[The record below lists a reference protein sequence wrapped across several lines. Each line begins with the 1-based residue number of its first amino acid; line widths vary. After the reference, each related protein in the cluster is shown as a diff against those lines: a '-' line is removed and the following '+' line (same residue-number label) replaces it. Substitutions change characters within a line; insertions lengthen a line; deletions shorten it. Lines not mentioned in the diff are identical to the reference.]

1 MPSAPNRKSWWNSRA
16 QRTKFMNTFVHSFF
30 NFFASLRLTVV
41 TLAMALVLVFVGTL
55 AQVKLGLYLAQEN
68 YFSSLFVMWGPQGA
82 DWKIPVWPGGYLLG
96 AVLLLNLI
104 AAHIKRFKLTR
115 KKAGIF
121 IVHAGLIL
129 MFVGQFA
136 TQLLQVESYMAI
148 PTGDSK
154 NYSESQRR
162 HELAII
168 DVTDPKVDKV
178 VSIPEK
184 LLAKNKGKEIRVPD
198 LPFAIKVDDYYLNSN
213 FGFKQTS
220 GFDFVQAPRTTKMDD
235 RDIPAATI
243 EAVVDGQSKAKWT
256 VSNWLTEDALI
267 DAVRN
272 NLARQQIAPI
282 LAQPYLGPKTFSLNG
297 RNYVIAMRPERYYK
311 PFSLTLKEFRHDL
324 YLGTKVPKNFSSRV
338 EIKRS
343 GTGEDR
349 ETLIYMNNPLRYN
362 GETFYQ
368 ASWLPGDSGTVLQVV
383 RNPGWLT
390 PYVACVMVAGGLLVQ
405 FLSHLIGFA
414 KRRTA

>member
-1 MPSAPNRKSWWNSRA
+1 
-16 QRTKFMNTFVHSFF
+16 MNTFVHAFF

-55 AQVKLGLYLAQEN
+55 AQVNLGLYLAQER

-96 AVLLLNLI
+96 AILLLNLI
-104 AAHIKRFKLTR
+104 AAHIKRFKFTR

-148 PTGDSK
+148 PTGDTKS
-154 NYSESQRR
+154 YSESQRR

-178 VSIPEK
+178 VAIPEK

-213 FGFKQTS
+213 FSFKQTS
-220 GFDFVQAPRTTKMDD
+220 GFDFVQAARTTKMDD
-235 RDIPAATI
+235 RDIPAAKI
-243 EAVVDGQSKAKWT
+243 EAVIDGQSKAKWT

-272 NLARQQIAPI
+272 NLARQQVAPI

-297 RNYVIAMRPERYYK
+297 HNYVIAMRSERYYK

-338 EIKRS
+338 EIKRA

-349 ETLIYMNNPLRYN
+349 ETLIYMNNPLRYA